1 MLNMKLK
8 DNEFSLADF
17 ISDNK
22 EKIDLQAPKNPSI
35 KKDDSWRNEDF
46 WDDLYGEII
55 KK

>member
-17 ISDNK
+17 IVSNK
-22 EKIDLQAPKNPSI
+22 EKIDSQAPKNPSI
-35 KKDDSWRNEDF
+35 KKEDDWLNEDF
-46 WDDLYGEII
+46 WDDCYEEII